1 MSRLFESREYE
12 SFVIKE
18 FDHYASLY
26 LYIYIYS
33 STQHGVHLYYDEA
46 RR

>member
-1 MSRLFESREYE
+1 MSHLFESQEYE

-26 LYIYIYS
+26 IYILIYPTWS
-33 STQHGVHLYYDEA
+33 VLIL
-46 RR
+46 